1 MIRGCGYAENVIVA
15 AAMLVPH
22 ERRSFCLGMNPATLW
37 EKWEGVMPVRHVLI
51 VDDSK
56 SARLMLRKMLQG
68 FGLTVDMAESAED
81 ALNYLSDQRPDAI
94 FMDHTMPGMDGLAA
108 VRQIRSDPATAAIPI
123 AMYTSKDDP
132 GYQMQARAAGAIGVL
147 IKPAMP
153 DVLGIML
160 ERMHQAFD
168 TTPTTIPASSPAA
181 GLTVEQVE
189 KLALAKAEM
198 VFYDA
203 IESQV
208 LPLIN
213 DVIAKLRR
221 DLETGQESVIERIA
235 AQICQSQLAEWRPPE
250 ALSENPGALWTRL
263 APHMGDQL
271 KIFRQ
276 EVQADLERLAQETAT
291 QTCQNQLHELSRWL
305 VQQLSTRFTEA
316 VHKAGAVAR
325 EVAREAALQAISE
338 TAAVRSGEQDSA
350 AITTQAAHQ
359 YWADAQRELKQLI
372 YLAGGGAAV
381 IGLGAALLA
390 YVAR

>member
-1 MIRGCGYAENVIVA
+1 
-15 AAMLVPH
+15 
-22 ERRSFCLGMNPATLW
+22 
-37 EKWEGVMPVRHVLI
+37 MPVRHVLV

-81 ALNYLSDQRPDAI
+81 ALNYLHDQRPDAI
-94 FMDHTMPGMDGLAA
+94 FMDHTMPGMDGLTA
-108 VRQIRSDPATAAIPI
+108 VRQIRNDPATAAIPI
-123 AMYTSKDDP
+123 AMYTSKDDA

-147 IKPAMP
+147 MKPAMP
-153 DVLGIML
+153 DVLGVTL

-168 TTPTTIPASSPAA
+168 AAASPAIEAEPATVAPAGSVA

-198 VFYDA
+198 VFYEA

-221 DLETGQESVIERIA
+221 DQDASQGPIIEQIAVRICEA
-235 AQICQSQLAEWRPPE
+235 RLAEGHPPE
-250 ALSENPGALWTRL
+250 APPPTMPLPEEPAVVWTRL
-263 APHMGDQL
+263 APHLDEQL
-271 KIFRQ
+271 KTFR
-276 EVQADLERLAQETAT
+276 EEERAALEKLTQDIAT
-291 QTCQNQLHELSRWL
+291 QTCQSQLHELSRWL
-305 VQQLSTRFTEA
+305 VQQLSTRFAEA
-316 VHKAGAVAR
+316 VQKAGAAAR
-325 EVAREAALQAISE
+325 EVGREAALQAISE

-350 AITTQAAHQ
+350 AAVSEQTALQRWT
-359 YWADAQRELKQLI
+359 DAQRELKRLI
-372 YLAGGGAAV
+372 YLAGSGAAG
-381 IGLGAALLA
+381 IGIGAALLA